1 MKTKRSQQTSPAWD
15 AWYDSYLNYYQDVEK
30 KAAGTIRDARCT
42 LNRVSWWLH
51 DQGISERLWQVSFH
65 TYLAWLEASRRRGMS
80 PRTLGKCISHL
91 NMFLTFSY
99 RSGRCECNVLKGFRL
114 QDTTRPSKPR
124 WLTVDEARRLI
135 EACPSST
142 AEQRRERIIVLLFY
156 GCGVRTK
163 ELRFVRL
170 QDVDHERQELFIQ
183 RGKGDRQR
191 TIPIPSGVYTEL
203 LAYLRERGGQR
214 GFLLRSL
221 LGKQVSTKELGE
233 VVKAAAKRAGL
244 EEGVTP
250 KVLRHSFATH
260 LMDRGVDLAVIASL
274 MGHRSPQETGV
285 YLHVLEKDQEA
296 MVEHLNEGDVA

>member
-135 EACPSST
+135 FSSISS
-142 AEQRRERIIVLLFY
+142 Q
-156 GCGVRTK
+156 
-163 ELRFVRL
+163 
-170 QDVDHERQELFIQ
+170 
-183 RGKGDRQR
+183 
-191 TIPIPSGVYTEL
+191 
-203 LAYLRERGGQR
+203 
-214 GFLLRSL
+214 
-221 LGKQVSTKELGE
+221 LGE
-233 VVKAAAKRAGL
+233 QKASYWLSYCLVKSREALTWGWCL
-244 EEGVTP
+244 CLFSCDTGDDN
-250 KVLRHSFATH
+250 AT
-260 LMDRGVDLAVIASL
+260 LV
-274 MGHRSPQETGV
+274 
-285 YLHVLEKDQEA
+285 
-296 MVEHLNEGDVA
+296 